1 MAQVNKWLLAL
12 CIGMAAFG
20 GYGLYREHVAAAVLD
35 AQTKAA
41 KTSISDIQ
49 KDDAAK
55 MVGYQNQLKDLAAE
69 KQRVVTVTQ
78 VVHELPKYITLP
90 QPVQQVSQKQ
100 ADGANAADP
109 GAPPIEA
116 DDIVIPKADA
126 VPLFQAQVAA
136 KECAVQLAQ
145 KGTQYDDL
153 SKIDK
158 IKDTEIAQRDVALK
172 GGTKW
177 ARTKTALKW
186 VGAGAL
192 IGGGVT
198 AYLTHK

>member
-1 MAQVNKWLLAL
+1 MTKLSKILLVL

-20 GYGLYREHVAAAVLD
+20 AYGLYREHVASAVLD

-49 KDDAAK
+49 TSDAAK
-55 MVGYQNQLKDLAAE
+55 MKDYQAQLAALAAE
-69 KQRVVTVTQ
+69 KQKVVTVTQ
-78 VVHELPKYITLP
+78 VIHELPQYIALP
-90 QPVQQVSQKQ
+90 QPVAAVTQKQ

-109 GAPPIEA
+109 TAKPIVA

-153 SKIDK
+153 SKVDK

-192 IGGGVT
+192 IGGGAV